1 MPRSTSLVILAMQ
14 RMHYAPAKSAA
25 RSFGDQTALP

>member
-14 RMHYAPAKSAA
+14 RMHYVS
-25 RSFGDQTALP
+25 TASRYTHH